1 MDTGER
7 RFNEEGDVDEKDFE
21 GTLVL
26 EKLAE
31 IGEVDT
37 FFDAIDSDDVRKAAT
52 LMKRA
57 GIDANT
63 IQTVIRKMADSD
75 GEH

>member
-1 MDTGER
+1 MDES
-7 RFNEEGDVDEKDFE
+7 EFE

-31 IGEVDT
+31 IDKLDV
-37 FFDAIDSDDVRKAAT
+37 FFDAIDADDFAKAQS

-57 GIDANT
+57 KLDSET
-63 IQTVIRKMADSD
+63 IAFVLKKMRQAT

>member
-1 MDTGER
+1 MDES
-7 RFNEEGDVDEKDFE
+7 EFE

-31 IGEVDT
+31 IGMVDE
-37 FFDAIDSDDVRKAAT
+37 FFEAIDADDFARANA
-52 LMKRA
+52 LMRRA
-57 GIDANT
+57 RVDAGT
-63 IQTVIRKMADSD
+63 IAVVLKKMGEAD

>member
-1 MDTGER
+1 M
-7 RFNEEGDVDEKDFE
+7 EESDFE

-31 IGEVDT
+31 IGKLDA
-37 FFDAIDSDDVRKAAT
+37 FFEAIDSDDFEKAKV

-57 GIDANT
+57 NVDSET
-63 IQTVIRKMADSD
+63 IAIVLKKMHEAD

>member
-1 MDTGER
+1 MDE
-7 RFNEEGDVDEKDFE
+7 NDFE

-31 IGEVDT
+31 IGKVDD
-37 FFDAIDSDDVRKAAT
+37 FFDAVDSDDFAKAKS
-52 LMKRA
+52 LMKKA
-57 GIDANT
+57 NIDGET
-63 IQTVIRKMADSD
+63 IAIVLKKMGDAD

>member
-1 MDTGER
+1 MDE
-7 RFNEEGDVDEKDFE
+7 NDFE

-31 IGEVDT
+31 IDKIDD
-37 FFDAIDSDDVRKAAT
+37 FFEAIDTDDFGKAKA
-52 LMKRA
+52 LMKEA
-57 GIDANT
+57 KVDLET
-63 IQTVIRKMADSD
+63 IAIVLKKMAQAD

>member
-1 MDTGER
+1 MDET
-7 RFNEEGDVDEKDFE
+7 DFE

-31 IGEVDT
+31 IGKLDE
-37 FFDAIDSDDVRKAAT
+37 FFEAIDSDDFAT
-52 LMKRA
+52 AQRLMKRA
-57 GIDANT
+57 QVDLET
-63 IQTVIRKMADSD
+63 ISIVLKKMADSD